1 MFFMAEIQLVLP
13 EALCDNKL
21 EAQWLNHLF
30 NNFFTAVIPALQL
43 MQSSKYPTRK
53 AAYLK
58 SANLSENILS
68 VYNQEKKKYCQKKI
82 HVML

>member
-1 MFFMAEIQLVLP
+1 MGGIQLDLP
-13 EALCDNKL
+13 EAPYDNKL
-21 EAQWLNHLF
+21 EAIWLNHLF

-53 AAYLK
+53 AAYIK

-68 VYNQEKKKYCQKKI
+68 VYNQHC
-82 HVML
+82 